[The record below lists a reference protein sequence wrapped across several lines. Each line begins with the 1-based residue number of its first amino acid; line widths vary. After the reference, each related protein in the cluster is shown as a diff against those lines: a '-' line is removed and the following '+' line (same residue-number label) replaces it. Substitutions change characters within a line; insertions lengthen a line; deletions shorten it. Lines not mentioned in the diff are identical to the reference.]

1 MDVYAAQKV
10 FGRGRK
16 FDRIDIAVA
25 SGVSIEKCQS
35 GLRSML
41 GPAFLVEPPSGRGQ
55 QFESLVLIFSAVID
69 LSSLFAL
76 VIGMFII
83 YNSFA
88 IAVTQRRFEIGIL
101 RALGA
106 TRRQIRTLF
115 LAESAIAGVIGSV
128 AGVFCGLLV
137 ARAMAVFI
145 GSIMENIY
153 GMADRTAQVNADPKL
168 IAVAL
173 TIGTATS
180 MLAAF
185 LPSRNA
191 ARVDPVKALQ
201 KGRYQVLTEGENR
214 MRRVAAGALGL
225 LSFACMLLGKSSAV
239 FYAGYALLVITAL
252 LLTPA
257 FSSFL
262 SRLLRLPL
270 KWLLPVEGALAADS
284 LIQSPRRTSGT
295 VAALM
300 LALSMVIGLGGMAR
314 ASYDSI
320 QEWLRSTLNPDLF
333 VSASENLV
341 LRAFHFPASMEA
353 ELQQVPGI
361 AEVEPVR
368 SVRMTV
374 RGKST
379 LLIATQTLKVAN
391 RTRQRHVI
399 AGDYARMHRVAAEG
413 RGVVVAENFA
423 RRQKMSM
430 GDTVEIPSPTGM
442 LRLPIAGILRDYS
455 DQQGTIFMDQ
465 AVYRRYWNDDTVDVF
480 RIYLKPGASAEDV
493 KRGILNRF
501 AGQRRLFVFFN
512 DEVKRW
518 VIRLTDQWFGMTYL
532 QTTIAVLVAVLGIV
546 NTLTVSIADRR
557 RELGVLR
564 AVGGL
569 RIQIRR
575 TLWMEALAI
584 GVIGLALGLGFGA
597 INLLYQLIVLGRDF
611 AGMSLDYEYP
621 GWLASMLV
629 PVILTAA
636 FASALAPAESA
647 VRGSLVEALEY
658 E

>member
-1 MDVYAAQKV
+1 
-10 FGRGRK
+10 
-16 FDRIDIAVA
+16 
-25 SGVSIEKCQS
+25 
-35 GLRSML
+35 
-41 GPAFLVEPPSGRGQ
+41 
-55 QFESLVLIFSAVID
+55 
-69 LSSLFAL
+69 
-76 VIGMFII
+76 
-83 YNSFA
+83 
-88 IAVTQRRFEIGIL
+88 
-101 RALGA
+101 
-106 TRRQIRTLF
+106 LF
-115 LAESAIAGVIGSV
+115 LAESAIVGLAGSV

-137 ARAMAVFI
+137 ARGMAGFI
-145 GSIMENIY
+145 GGLMENIY
-153 GMADRTAQVNADPKL
+153 GMADRSGPLHVEPVLTMAALL
-168 IAVAL
+168 IGV
-173 TIGTATS
+173 ATS
-180 MLAAF
+180 MAAGF

-214 MRRVAAGALGL
+214 LRRIIAGAFGVV
-225 LSFACMLLGKSSAV
+225 SIACMLFGRSSWA
-239 FYAGYALLVITAL
+239 FYAGYLLLVLSAL
-252 LLTPA
+252 LLTPS
-257 FSSFL
+257 FSLYL
-262 SRLLRLPL
+262 SRMLRLPL

-284 LIQSPRRTSGT
+284 LIQSPRRTSAT

-320 QEWLRSTLNPDLF
+320 QEWLHSTLNPDLF

-341 LRAFHFPASMEA
+341 LRTFHFPGSMEG
-353 ELQQVPGI
+353 ELERIEGI
-361 AEVEPVR
+361 REVEPVR
-368 SVRMTV
+368 SVRLMV
-374 RGKST
+374 RSKSA
-379 LLIATQTLKVAN
+379 LLIAIETRKVAN
-391 RTRQRHVI
+391 STPERHVV
-399 AGDYARMHRVAAEG
+399 AGDYARMHRLAAEG
-413 RGVVVAENFA
+413 RGVIVAENFA
-423 RRQKMSM
+423 RRQKIGM
-430 GDTVEIPSPTGM
+430 GGIVDIASPGGM
-442 LRLPIAGILRDYS
+442 LRLPVVGILRDYS

-480 RIYLKPGASAEDV
+480 RIYLKPGASAEEV
-493 KRGILNRF
+493 KRRILERF

-512 DEVKRW
+512 DEVRKW

-532 QTTIAVLVAVLGIV
+532 QTTIAVLVAILGIV

-584 GVIGLALGLGFGA
+584 GLIGLILGLGFGA

-621 GWLASMLV
+621 VTLTCVLV
-629 PVILTAA
+629 PVILIAA
-636 FASALAPAESA
+636 FGSALGPAESA